1 MTSTTN
7 NMADL
12 FVGEMASIEFFPQCS
27 VIIQWWKNAE
37 ATGDWCECAQLIR
50 GGRMFCNDFV
60 LDELLLLHDIARS
73 RISAYAKK
81 GVQAEN
87 ERLRAALINAE
98 AWFRLLEKE
107 QAADECFMATRRAGD
122 HV

>member
-1 MTSTTN
+1 MNFETN
-7 NMADL
+7 DM
-12 FVGEMASIEFFPQCS
+12 FVEEMASIEFFPQCS
-27 VIIQWWKNAE
+27 VIVQWWKNAE
-37 ATGDWCECAQLIR
+37 EIGDWCECAQLIR

-73 RISAYAKK
+73 RISVGTASATE
-81 GVQAEN
+81 AEN

-107 QAADECFMATRRAGD
+107 KAADECFMAAREAGD
-122 HV
+122 HE